1 MKNLKSM
8 KNIIFSVVLAGLT
21 LQSQAASYTIDTQG
35 SHAFVQFKIKHLGY
49 SWLVGQFDKF
59 DGSFEY
65 DENKVNQSSILV
77 NIDTR
82 SLDTNHAER
91 DKHLKGKDFLN
102 VNKYPS
108 ASFKSTSM
116 KINGDSGVVIGNLNM
131 HGVDKT
137 ITIEVSRI
145 GEGKDPWG
153 GYRAGFE
160 GTTTLKLEDFNIV
173 NTLGPAS
180 GSLEMVLNIEGI
192 RQ

>member
-1 MKNLKSM
+1 MNTFKK
-8 KNIIFSVVLAGLT
+8 T
-21 LQSQAASYTIDTQG
+21 LMASALIAMALPSHAATYAIDTKG

-49 SWLVGQFDKF
+49 SWLMGQFNQF

-65 DENKVNQSSILV
+65 DKNNAKQSSILV
-77 NIDTR
+77 NIDTT

-102 VNKYPS
+102 VSKFPS
-108 ASFKSTSM
+108 ATFKSTSM
-116 KINGDSGVVIGNLNM
+116 NIQGDSGQVTGNLNL
-131 HGVDKT
+131 HGVDRT
-137 ITIEVSRI
+137 ITIDVSRI
-145 GEGKDPWG
+145 GEGNDPWG

-160 GTTTLKLEDFNIV
+160 GTTTLKLEDYNIA

-180 GSLEMVLNIEGI
+180 ASLEMTLNIEGI

>member
-1 MKNLKSM
+1 MNKFKKTLTATAL
-8 KNIIFSVVLAGLT
+8 VVMALP
-21 LQSQAASYTIDTQG
+21 SQAATYAIDTKG

-49 SWLVGQFDKF
+49 SWLMGQFDKF

-65 DENKVNQSSILV
+65 DKNNPKQSSILV
-77 NIDTR
+77 NIDTT

-102 VNKYPS
+102 VSKYPT
-108 ASFKSTSM
+108 ATFKSTSM
-116 KINGDSGVVIGNLNM
+116 KVNGDSAVVTGNLTL

-137 ITIEVSRI
+137 ISIDVSRI

-160 GTTTLKLEDFNIV
+160 GTTTLKLEDFNIA

-180 GSLEMVLNIEGI
+180 ASLEMLLNIEGI